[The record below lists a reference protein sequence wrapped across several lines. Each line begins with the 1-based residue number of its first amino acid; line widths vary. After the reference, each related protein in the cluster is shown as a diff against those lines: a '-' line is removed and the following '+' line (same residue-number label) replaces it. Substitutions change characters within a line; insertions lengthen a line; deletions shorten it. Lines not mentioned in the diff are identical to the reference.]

1 MRKFVTIAAIIA
13 AAQIAG
19 GAAFAS
25 TSADP
30 DIEKAKEKASVVRTA
45 PEGFATRI
53 VEDAKLPSGV
63 EVVVQEGKEG
73 EKTFFQ
79 AYENLLGTDGG
90 FTSVPILYEKVTTLP
105 TEKVIRRG
113 ANTLVIDGISDKT
126 KDAEKAKAAA
136 KLAEEE
142 RAKAAAQEEAKAE
155 AAAAARQESATTYG
169 SSTQSSPRVPA
180 TAPASTGV
188 TSPEE
193 NKAYAR
199 SILSPADFTCLNF
212 IAQKESNWSTTAT
225 NSSSGAYGVAQSLPA
240 SKMASAG
247 ADYRTNGKTQ
257 VNWMISYLNERYGSP
272 CGGKAFWDINHW
284 Y

>member
-1 MRKFVTIAAIIA
+1 MRKFATIAAVIA

-19 GAAFAS
+19 GAAFAN

-63 EVVVQEGKEG
+63 EVVIQEGKEG

-105 TEKVIRRG
+105 TEKVVRKG

-142 RAKAAAQEEAKAE
+142 RAKAATE
-155 AAAAARQESATTYG
+155 AAARSKAEEESASRYAP
-169 SSTQSSPRVPA
+169 STQAAPRVPA
-180 TAPASTGV
+180 TAPASSGV

-193 NKAYAR
+193 NKEYAR

-225 NSSSGAYGVAQSLPA
+225 NPSSGAYGVAQSLPA
-240 SKMASAG
+240 TKMASAG